1 MKKFFCL
8 SVAAILLAAC
18 STTGG
23 QKQIG
28 GAAIGAGLGG
38 LVGSQ
43 IGTGKGKLAAT
54 AAGAVLGAL
63 VGAETGASLDR
74 ADQTYAA
81 GPPSSPPPR
90 FQVPSTGSLGGRQV
104 PYQPIP
110 SARVAS
116 PGPVAQGCERLASG
130 AFACQDTD
138 GTWSIF
144 K

>member
-1 MKKFFCL
+1 MKKLVCL
-8 SVAAILLAAC
+8 SVAVIFLAAC

-38 LVGSQ
+38 LAGAQLGSGQ
-43 IGTGKGKLAAT
+43 GKLATT

-63 VGAETGASLDR
+63 AGAEAGASLDR
-74 ADQTYAA
+74 ADRAHA

-90 FQVPSTGSLGGRQV
+90 FQVPSPGSMGGRQV

-110 SARVAS
+110 SARAGS
-116 PGPVAQGCERLASG
+116 PGVVAQGCERLASG
-130 AFACQDTD
+130 GFACQSND